1 MTEAELQAQ
10 QAGKAK
16 KVKSAKE
23 VKQQADQAFDLDLD
37 LTSKFE
43 TGRRMAIAEGQAV
56 MAGYHQG
63 KLEVAQFIK
72 NEILASP
79 ASLKSAS
86 YERLALPPERSQ
98 SSIRTLFYGEDDD
111 A

>member
-10 QAGKAK
+10 QAGKANK
-16 KVKSAKE
+16 RTAKE
-23 VKQQADQAFDLDLD
+23 TKQQADQALDLDLE

-43 TGRRMAIAEGQAV
+43 TGRQMAIAEGRAV
-56 MAGYHQG
+56 LAGYHQG

-72 NEILASP
+72 QEILSSP

-86 YERLALPPERSQ
+86 YERLALPPECSQ
-98 SSIRTLFYGEDDD
+98 SSIRALFYGEDD

>member
-1 MTEAELQAQ
+1 MAVDQSAYD
-10 QAGKAK
+10 AAK
-16 KVKSAKE
+16 NKKKTAKE
-23 VKQQADQAFDLDLD
+23 VKEEADQALDLDLD

-43 TGRRMAIAEGQAV
+43 TGRQYAIAEGRAV
-56 MAGYHQG
+56 LAGYHQG

-72 NEILASP
+72 QEIMSSP

-98 SSIRTLFYGEDDD
+98 SSIRALFYGEDDV